1 MRRLLEKGLS
11 SKKFRTGWLGVAM
24 GGKKLN
30 KICHSTKEKKHE
42 GFRMTNVILIKAM
55 QQNPS
60 FSLSQKF
67 YNLCSVSISFEL
79 KIQNT
84 LFLFLFEGGN
94 AISNFIMFYYHLE

>member
-1 MRRLLEKGLS
+1 
-11 SKKFRTGWLGVAM
+11 
-24 GGKKLN
+24 
-30 KICHSTKEKKHE
+30 
-42 GFRMTNVILIKAM
+42 MTNVILIKAM